1 MEEGTRGDEGGW
13 LLWWS
18 PKGVEKVEKRWEE
31 MGKRWGRDGE
41 GNGNECLKKSLA
53 KFKGYC
59 CLQVFGHFL
68 LLRGMVKPRGGG
80 R

>member
-31 MGKRWGRDGE
+31 MGKRWGGE
-41 GNGNECLKKSLA
+41 WERVLEE
-53 KFKGYC
+53 KFDK
-59 CLQVFGHFL
+59 V
-68 LLRGMVKPRGGG
+68 
-80 R
+80 